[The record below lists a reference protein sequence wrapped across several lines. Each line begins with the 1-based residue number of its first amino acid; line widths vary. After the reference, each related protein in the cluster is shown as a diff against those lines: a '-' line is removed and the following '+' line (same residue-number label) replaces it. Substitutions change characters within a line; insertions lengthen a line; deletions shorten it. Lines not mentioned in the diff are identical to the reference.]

1 MRYNLYRQMVVRDE
15 NEDIEYWFSTKTGL
29 HIPVKKGQTK
39 EEATREKLKEI
50 KEKSQKT
57 DTKKSEKSS
66 AQPKKDTKPL
76 DNSKKSA
83 ISNNGGGKIPKQY
96 REAYSKIMDT
106 VHKSAAA
113 NVTENDVIKNAAEI
127 AKARG
132 KSFGEKEIR
141 QRVAKFKEYQDSA
154 KLVDSGA
161 KDKDG
166 NNVFVRFD
174 TQQKYKVGGK
184 FENGEWAGGK
194 YTPERRNIHNEI
206 ISTQEKK
213 DENGKTVKD
222 KDGNIVYEKID
233 WKSKIPPKG
242 QKPTLVIL
250 GGRGGSGKSRFT
262 DGSLGEDGYDR
273 NKFFVI
279 DPDEYKT
286 RLPEYKDLV
295 DSKSEYAG
303 LNAWEVH
310 EESSDMKKAA
320 LNIAMNRGANVVLD
334 GTLAKTKSVLKTIA
348 EFKKAGYNVEGA
360 YMHLPR
366 EVSAARGVV
375 RGMNGRWVPI
385 ENLLAMKNNEDNFT
399 ELMPEFSKW
408 SMYENTG
415 KDPVLVAKSD

>member
-15 NEDIEYWFSTKTGL
+15 DEDIQWITVRGN
-29 HIPVKKGQTK
+29 HIPIKKGQSK
-39 EEATREKLKEI
+39 GEAVAEFFNKKGENT
-50 KEKSQKT
+50 QKT

-66 AQPKKDTKPL
+66 APEKKDTKPL
-76 DNSKKSA
+76 DNGKKSA
-83 ISNNGGGKIPKQY
+83 INNGGGGKIPKQY
-96 REAYSKIMDT
+96 HSAYNKIMDT
-106 VHKSAAA
+106 VHKSAATE
-113 NVTENDVIKNAAEI
+113 VTEDDVIRNAAEV
-127 AKARG
+127 AKQRG

-141 QRVAKFKEYQDSA
+141 QRAAKFKEYESNA
-154 KLVDSGA
+154 KRIKTDELDENGKPKETAVDT
-161 KDKDG
+161 KI
-166 NNVFVRFD
+166 
-174 TQQKYKVGGK
+174 KYMVGGK
-184 FENGEWAGGK
+184 FENGEWVGGE
-194 YTPERRNIHNEI
+194 YTPERRKIQNEI

-222 KDGNIVYEKID
+222 KNGNIVYEKID

-273 NKFFVI
+273 NKYVVI

-286 RLPEYKDLV
+286 RLPEYKKLV

-320 LNIAMNRGANVVLD
+320 LNIAMKKGANVVLD

-375 RGMNGRWVPI
+375 RGMNGGRWVPI
-385 ENLLAMKNNEDNFT
+385 KHLLAMKNNEDNFT
-399 ELMPEFSKW
+399 ELLPEFSKW